1 MTPLISALVLNY
13 RSPLATVR
21 CVRELANQSMA
32 TEMEIIVIDNHSDD
46 DSIGTLRNRL
56 KDIPHVRI
64 VETSKNVGFGAGYG
78 AALRHA
84 RGKYL
89 LLNNPDKI
97 LEEQGARK
105 LAEVLEKDT
114 SIGIVAPK
122 LMHDDGTVR
131 MSARAFPRPLDVL
144 AKRTF
149 LQKLMPGR
157 VRHYLQMDAA
167 LDERRDVDWVA
178 GGCLMMRA
186 DLARDIAG
194 FDPRFFLFFED
205 IDLCRRTW
213 LAGKKVVYEPGV
225 VGWDRKRRL
234 SEMSALR
241 MPFSKLGRAHLASAM
256 KYFWKWRG
264 ISPSRI
270 RG

>member
-1 MTPLISALVLNY
+1 MQYPLISALVLNF
-13 RSPLATVR
+13 RSPIAAVR
-21 CVRELANQSMA
+21 CVRELSKQSIA
-32 TEMEIIVIDNHSDD
+32 DQMEIIVIDNHSDD

-56 KDIPHVRI
+56 KNIPHVRI
-64 VETSKNVGFGAGYG
+64 IETPKNMGFGAGYG

-84 RGKYL
+84 RGNYL

-97 LEEQGARK
+97 LEENGAKR
-105 LAEVLEKDT
+105 LADVLEQDPA
-114 SIGIVAPK
+114 IGIVAPK

-149 LQKLMPGR
+149 LAKLMSGR
-157 VRHYLQMDAA
+157 VRRYMQMDAPS
-167 LDERRDVDWVA
+167 DERREVDWVA

-186 DLARDIAG
+186 DVARDIEG

-205 IDLCRRTW
+205 IDLCRRVW
-213 LAGKKVVYEPGV
+213 LAGKKVVYEPAV
-225 VGWDRKRRL
+225 MGWDRKRRL

-256 KYFWKWRG
+256 RYFWKWKG
-264 ISPSRI
+264 SELPH
-270 RG
+270 